1 MASEL
6 EWIKNIAHKIDDENK
21 TLMKKYTA
29 LRSEFELQEKDKDML
44 LKELLMKK
52 K

>member
-1 MASEL
+1 
-6 EWIKNIAHKIDDENK
+6 
-21 TLMKKYTA
+21 MKKYTA